1 MLGFV
6 RFMLS
11 AKTEPQC
18 FPGLIIVLNGVYSL
32 LTANLINCKHAVG
45 PFLHFE
51 GNVVPSLHPA
61 TGFDPSL
68 SWLIKQLG
76 KAACYLLIPSIHD
89 PFIVVQT
96 N

>member
-1 MLGFV
+1 ME
-6 RFMLS
+6 RT
-11 AKTEPQC
+11 A
-18 FPGLIIVLNGVYSL
+18 YYA
-32 LTANLINCKHAVG
+32 ANLINCKHAVG

-51 GNVVPSLHPA
+51 GDVPSSHSA
-61 TGFDPSL
+61 TAFDSSL

-89 PFIVVQT
+89 PFIAVQT